1 MNTHRQ
7 NHHTGSNASSNTHAH
22 RFEFPEKSHIKAIH
36 EVLDKYDFLKGRM
49 EIHMPYTRTKQILS
63 GQKVWLW
70 PKFDKRPTSY
80 LIFID
85 GWPPCLW
92 SPDRQEG
99 VIFKM
104 ILPSSLTA
112 YGPCVMLA
120 NLLKGES
127 VLQIED
133 IIIHG
138 GMNLWTS
145 KIFSE
150 RWSELL
156 LTWNTIPTNQP
167 FLSFSTRLVKP
178 WTLNEWATNYD
189 PSLSYIIQPDF
200 SNQARW
206 FWRDTVTPMNVKNY
220 IAPTIKRFPGVPQQ
234 VVALCK
240 PHKSALVLPDI
251 YSLFSQEGNDL
262 GIGAVLGMELS
273 KSLRELL
280 GNNVTKEIPVEVQ
293 WSSEFNKF
301 KILRIMPEGTTISP
315 YNTFLAVQQNNRKD

>member
-1 MNTHRQ
+1 MNRV
-7 NHHTGSNASSNTHAH
+7 SNKTEEGEIKKP

-36 EVLDKYDFLKGRM
+36 DVLNTNEFLKGRM
-49 EIHMPYTRTKQILS
+49 EIHMPYSRTKSVFS

-70 PKFDKRPTSY
+70 PKFDRRPTAY

-99 VIFKM
+99 LTFKM
-104 ILPSSLTA
+104 ILPSTLTEM
-112 YGPCVMLA
+112 GPCVMLA

-138 GMNLWTS
+138 GQQLWTNRV
-145 KIFSE
+145 FSD
-150 RWSELL
+150 RWLELL
-156 LTWNTIPTNQP
+156 KLWSTIPVNQP
-167 FLSFSTRLVKP
+167 FLSFSPRLVKP
-178 WTLNEWATNYD
+178 WTLNEWATQYD
-189 PSLSYIIQPDF
+189 PSLSYIIQPEF

-206 FWRDTVTPMNVKNY
+206 FWRDSVTPFKTKNY
-220 IAPTIKRFPGVPQQ
+220 IPPTIKRFPGVPQQ

-240 PHKSALVLPDI
+240 PHKSAVILPDI

-262 GIGAVLGMELS
+262 GIAAILGLEFS
-273 KSLRELL
+273 KLLRES
-280 GNNVTKEIPVEVQ
+280 TKIKEGIPVEVH
-293 WSSEFNKF
+293 WSPEFNKF
-301 KILRIMPEGTTISP
+301 KIARIMPEKTTISP
-315 YNTFLAVQQNNRKD
+315 YNTFLAVQQNNGKD